1 MNKKVVTLSLL
12 SAGIVSLL
20 AFNFN
25 IKPNADRPPNIV
37 LVYIDDLGFGDLGRT
52 GAVDYTT
59 PNFDEMASKGMFLSH
74 YYAPQAV
81 CTASRAGLLTGCYP
95 NRIGFAGAT
104 DHSAKTGINADEET
118 IAELLKAKGYA
129 TAAFGKWHLGF
140 QKQFLPLQHGFDE
153 YFGIPYSNDMWPN
166 HPVNKNY
173 YPPLPLIEGNETVAT
188 NPDQSQFTTIFTE
201 RTISFIKKNKD
212 KPFFAYLA
220 HPMPHVPL
228 FVSDKFKGK
237 SKQGLYGDVLMELDW
252 SIGQLRKT
260 LQELGLA
267 ENTLLIVTSDN
278 GPWLSYGN
286 HAGSAGAFR
295 EGKGTTFEGG
305 HRVPFIAEWPGVIPA
320 GVVSNNLSAGI
331 DVLPTIVEATGAK
344 LPTKRIDGVSLL
356 ANLKGNLSVQPRE
369 TFYFYYRKNNLEGVR
384 NGHWKLV
391 FPHPGRTN
399 EGFKPGQNG
408 QAGGGN
414 ENFSHVGGLYDL
426 RRDPG
431 ERYNVMFDYPEV
443 IAELTKIAE
452 EARKDLGDDL
462 TGRPERI
469 VGLWGGLGSESKIYR
484 WKITE
489 RIKRFLSCYQMI
501 LQKEKPVGVIW

>member
-1 MNKKVVTLSLL
+1 MKRKLVVLSLL
-12 SAGIVSLL
+12 AVGAVSLL
-20 AFNFN
+20 AFNFFDAP
-25 IKPNADRPPNIV
+25 KADRMPNIV
-37 LVYIDDLGFGDLGRT
+37 LVYIDDMGFGDLGRT

-59 PNFDEMASKGMFLSH
+59 PNFDDMASKGMFLSQ
-74 YYAPQAV
+74 YYTPQAV

-95 NRIGFAGAT
+95 NRLGFAGAT

-129 TAAFGKWHLGF
+129 TAAYGKWHLGF

-166 HPVNKNY
+166 HPLNKNY
-173 YPPLPLIEGNETVAT
+173 YPPLPLIEGNETIAT
-188 NPDQSQFTTIFTE
+188 NPDQSQFTTWFTE
-201 RTISFIKKNKD
+201 RTMGFIKKNKD
-212 KPFFAYLA
+212 KPFFVYLA

-237 SKQGLYGDVLMELDW
+237 SKQGLYGDVIMELDW

-260 LQELGLA
+260 LKEQGLA
-267 ENTLLIVTSDN
+267 ENTLFIVTSDN
-278 GPWLSYGN
+278 GPWLTYGN
-286 HAGSAGAFR
+286 HAGSSGGFR

-344 LPTKRIDGVSLL
+344 LPVKRIDGVSLL
-356 ANLKGNLSVQPRE
+356 ANLKGDLSVKPRDA
-369 TFYFYYRKNNLEGVR
+369 FYFYYRRNNLEAVR
-384 NGHWKLV
+384 QGTWKLV

-399 EGFKPGQNG
+399 EGFEPGNDG
-408 QAGGGN
+408 QPGRAN
-414 ENFSHVGGLYDL
+414 ENFNHPGGLYDL

-443 IAELTKIAE
+443 MAELTKTAE
-452 EARKDLGDDL
+452 KARKDLGDDL
-462 TGRPERI
+462 TGHPGENRRP
-469 VGLWGGLGSESKIYR
+469 LGRVS
-484 WKITE
+484 
-489 RIKRFLSCYQMI
+489 Q
-501 LQKEKPVGVIW
+501 

>member
-1 MNKKVVTLSLL
+1 MNKKVITFSLL
-12 SAGIVSLL
+12 TAGLISLL
-20 AFNFN
+20 AFNFTP
-25 IKPNADRPPNIV
+25 KPNADRPPNIV
-37 LVYIDDLGFGDLGRT
+37 LVYIDDMGFGDIGRT
-52 GAVDYTT
+52 GAVDYVT
-59 PNFDEMASKGMFLSH
+59 PNFDDMASQGMFLSH
-74 YYAPQAV
+74 YYTPQAV
-81 CTASRAGLLTGCYP
+81 CSASRAGLLTGCYP

-104 DHSAKTGINADEET
+104 DHTAKTGISADEQT

-129 TAAFGKWHLGF
+129 TAAYGKWHLGF

-153 YFGIPYSNDMWPN
+153 YFGIPYSNDMWPF

-173 YPPLPLIEGNETVAT
+173 YPPLPLIEGNETIAT
-188 NPDQSQFTTIFTE
+188 NPDQSQFTTWFTE
-201 RTISFIKKNKD
+201 RTINFIKKNKD
-212 KPFFAYLA
+212 KPFFVYLA

-237 SKQGLYGDVLMELDW
+237 SKQGLFGDVIMELDW

-260 LQELGLA
+260 LKEQGLA

-320 GVVSNNLSAGI
+320 GVVSNNLSAGM

-344 LPTKRIDGVSLL
+344 LPVKRIDGVSLL
-356 ANLKGNLSVQPRE
+356 ANLKGDLSVQPRE
-369 TFYFYYRKNNLEGVR
+369 TFYFYYRRNNLEGVR
-384 NGHWKLV
+384 HGPWKLV

-399 EGFKPGQNG
+399 EGFKPGKDG
-408 QAGGGN
+408 QPGGGN
-414 ENFSHVGGLYDL
+414 ENFNHVGGLYDL

-431 ERYNVMFDYPEV
+431 ERYNVTFDYPEV
-443 IAELTKIAE
+443 MAELTKIAE

-462 TGRPERI
+462 TGHEGANRR
-469 VGLWGGLGSESKIYR
+469 
-484 WKITE
+484 
-489 RIKRFLSCYQMI
+489 
-501 LQKEKPVGVIW
+501 PVGRVSE